1 MTYCNHSGSQITNID
16 FPKKISSMNIDT
28 LEEAVGNSSLFYV
41 RIDWIPTINKTNCEE
56 FCAIGYTK
64 FVSPILF
71 YIKKLVIF
79 MSSESMKSKEYCFS
93 FAFVNGTH
101 LCPINRTTT
110 LTTSSVNLSRTTLT
124 TSSMN
129 LSKTTLTTSLINLRT
144 TTTEMKSESDAD
156 EINIGLI
163 IAIPILGLLL
173 ITCCCVCCWYSMFG
187 FDSFL
192 LTRKNRTFISFS

>member
-1 MTYCNHSGSQITNID
+1 
-16 FPKKISSMNIDT
+16 
-28 LEEAVGNSSLFYV
+28 
-41 RIDWIPTINKTNCEE
+41 
-56 FCAIGYTK
+56 
-64 FVSPILF
+64 
-71 YIKKLVIF
+71 
-79 MSSESMKSKEYCFS
+79 
-93 FAFVNGTH
+93 
-101 LCPINRTTT
+101 
-110 LTTSSVNLSRTTLT
+110 VNLSRTTLT

-187 FDSFL
+187 FDSF
-192 LTRKNRTFISFS
+192 F